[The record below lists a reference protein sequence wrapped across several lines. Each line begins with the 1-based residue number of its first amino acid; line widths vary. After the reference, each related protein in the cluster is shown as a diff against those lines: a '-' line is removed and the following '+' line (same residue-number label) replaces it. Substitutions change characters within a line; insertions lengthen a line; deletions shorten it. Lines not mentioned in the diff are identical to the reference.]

1 MHLDMDW
8 RTGSREPDALGESPF
23 WHPLETR
30 LYWADIA
37 GCALARWEPDTGR
50 IDRWDMP
57 SEPGCIAP
65 ARTAGVASGLVI
77 ALRDGIYRAREWGG
91 TLVPVATLPYDPA
104 TQRANDG
111 KCDALGR
118 FWVGTLHEPPAG
130 RPREPVGSLY
140 CIDGRGSA
148 TAPVVRRMLDGVMT
162 ANGLAWSPDGR
173 RLYWA
178 DTPDHT
184 VSAWDCDAQGEP
196 VGEPRVFHSFPPKP
210 AGWQPGD
217 PGYGGRPDG
226 AVVDAEGHYWTAMYE
241 GGQLLRLAPSGEI
254 VAEVPVPVMC
264 PTMPCLGGAGG
275 RELFVTSAR
284 KGRPES
290 EITRLPWTGFL
301 LRAGRPAPVPGLPV
315 AWYEEARL
323 PAGMD

>member
-1 MHLDMDW
+1 
-8 RTGSREPDALGESPF
+8 
-23 WHPLETR
+23 
-30 LYWADIA
+30 
-37 GCALARWEPDTGR
+37 
-50 IDRWDMP
+50 
-57 SEPGCIAP
+57 
-65 ARTAGVASGLVI
+65 
-77 ALRDGIYRAREWGG
+77 
-91 TLVPVATLPYDPA
+91 PYDPA

-217 PGYGGRPDG
+217 PGC
-226 AVVDAEGHYWTAMYE
+226 H
-241 GGQLLRLAPSGEI
+241 
-254 VAEVPVPVMC
+254 
-264 PTMPCLGGAGG
+264 
-275 RELFVTSAR
+275 
-284 KGRPES
+284 
-290 EITRLPWTGFL
+290 
-301 LRAGRPAPVPGLPV
+301 
-315 AWYEEARL
+315 
-323 PAGMD
+323 PAGFGG

>member
-1 MHLDMDW
+1 
-8 RTGSREPDALGESPF
+8 
-23 WHPLETR
+23 
-30 LYWADIA
+30 
-37 GCALARWEPDTGR
+37 
-50 IDRWDMP
+50 DMP

-91 TLVPVATLPYDPA
+91 TLVSVATLPYDPA

-184 VSAWDCDAQGEP
+184 VSAWD
-196 VGEPRVFHSFPPKP
+196 
-210 AGWQPGD
+210 
-217 PGYGGRPDG
+217 
-226 AVVDAEGHYWTAMYE
+226 
-241 GGQLLRLAPSGEI
+241 
-254 VAEVPVPVMC
+254 
-264 PTMPCLGGAGG
+264 
-275 RELFVTSAR
+275 
-284 KGRPES
+284 
-290 EITRLPWTGFL
+290 
-301 LRAGRPAPVPGLPV
+301 
-315 AWYEEARL
+315 
-323 PAGMD
+323 

>member
-1 MHLDMDW
+1 
-8 RTGSREPDALGESPF
+8 
-23 WHPLETR
+23 
-30 LYWADIA
+30 
-37 GCALARWEPDTGR
+37 
-50 IDRWDMP
+50 
-57 SEPGCIAP
+57 
-65 ARTAGVASGLVI
+65 
-77 ALRDGIYRAREWGG
+77 
-91 TLVPVATLPYDPA
+91 
-104 TQRANDG
+104 
-111 KCDALGR
+111 
-118 FWVGTLHEPPAG
+118 
-130 RPREPVGSLY
+130 VGSLY

-264 PTMPCLGGAGG
+264 
-275 RELFVTSAR
+275 
-284 KGRPES
+284 
-290 EITRLPWTGFL
+290 
-301 LRAGRPAPVPGLPV
+301 
-315 AWYEEARL
+315 
-323 PAGMD
+323 

>member
-1 MHLDMDW
+1 MPLDMDW
-8 RTGSREPDALGESPF
+8 RTGSLEPDALGESPF

-30 LYWADIA
+30 LYWVDIA
-37 GCALARWEPDTGR
+37 GRALARWEPDTGR
-50 IDRWDMP
+50 IDHWAMP

-111 KCDALGR
+111 RCDALGR
-118 FWVGTLHEPPAG
+118 FWVGTLHEPPPG
-130 RPREPVGSLY
+130 QPREAVGALY

-148 TAPVVRRMLDGVMT
+148 SAPVVRRMLGGVKT

-178 DTPDHT
+178 DTPTHT
-184 VSAWDCDAQGEP
+184 VRAWDCDAQGEP

-210 AGWQPGD
+210 SGWQPGD
-217 PGYGGRPDG
+217 PGYAGRPDG
-226 AVVDAEGHYWTAMYE
+226 SAVDTEGHYWTAMYE
-241 GGQLLRLAPSGEI
+241 GSRLLRLAPSGEI
-254 VAEVPVPVMC
+254 AAEVPVPVLC
-264 PTMPCLGGAGG
+264 PTMPCLGGAAG

-284 KGRPES
+284 QGRPAE
-290 EITRLPWTGFL
+290 EIAHLPWTGFL
-301 LRAGRPAPVPGLPV
+301 LRAGKPAPAPGLPV
-315 AWYEEARL
+315 AWYEEAAL
-323 PAGMD
+323 PAGLD